1 MKITKRQLQD
11 IIREEKEAIEY
22 DTPEEVEALDDV
34 WAGGENL
41 SDDVDHSKEAGGEAV
56 TPEPE
61 VLKITEGQLR
71 NMIQSIMQELL

>member
-1 MKITKRQLQD
+1 MKITERQLMQ
-11 IIREEKEAIEY
+11 IIREERDAIEF
-22 DTPEEVEALDDV
+22 DTPEEVEAKLDV
-34 WAGGENL
+34 WEGGENL

>member
-1 MKITKRQLQD
+1 MKITERQLRQ
-11 IIREEKEAIEY
+11 IIREERDAIEF
-22 DTPEEVEALDDV
+22 DTPEEVEAKLDV
-34 WAGGENL
+34 WEGGENL

-71 NMIQSIMQELL
+71 NMIQSIMQGLL